1 MTRLVRSENELD
13 DLLAAIARAISSS
26 LGFATVAV
34 HLYRPAWDDFVVTT
48 VHGGAEACERLMGD
62 ARERTVWE
70 PLLQERFL
78 HDGAY
83 LIPHGEIDWETLRA
97 RVVRARGRARRRAR
111 ELAPRGR
118 PVRAAAPLRRPP
130 DRDPLGRRA
139 RVGPARPTSEE
150 LEILVA
156 MADHAAIA
164 VQSAQEAAAAAR
176 HRAALEQLLAV
187 SSRLTETFSIDAI
200 LQSVCDAI
208 RTALEF
214 ENVCVDLPDPET
226 GAFRSRAAS
235 GWEMTDDAVAV
246 PMALAEL
253 ERLLQPEFEIEGCHL
268 IEYEEVMRRVG
279 AEHDTYQSRNNG
291 RGPAAWRNHW
301 LLVPLWSRGGAADG
315 RDLGRRPDRPPDP
328 LRRQAA
334 VAARLREPGDHRAR
348 HRRAVRGD
356 AVPGRA
362 RPAHPPLQPARVH
375 RAAGPGGVARRRATA
390 TRCRSCCAT

>member
-1 MTRLVRSENELD
+1 MLHRIAAHLAEVSIADGHAVTASFGVAVFGGAVQDEETLLRSADAAMYAAKRAGKDVHLAAVASRAAVHPNWSSRIRRGAHTELLGHPRSRHHIMPTPHLQQLSRLRGFLEVTRLVRSENELD

-34 HLYRPAWDDFVVTT
+34 HLYRPAWDDFAVTT
-48 VHGGAEACERLMGD
+48 VHGCAEVRERLMGD
-62 ARERTVWE
+62 ARERAVWE

-83 LIPHGEIDWETLRA
+83 LIPHGEIDWEA
-97 RVVRARGRARRRAR
+97 Y
-111 ELAPRGR
+111 APGSYV
-118 PVRAAAPLRRPP
+118 PKGDPGDEPESWHPEDALFVPLRHS
-130 DRDPLGRRA
+130 DGHLIGILSVDE
-139 RVGPARPTSEE
+139 PASGLRPTCEE

-235 GWEMTDDAVAV
+235 GLGDD
-246 PMALAEL
+246 
-253 ERLLQPEFEIEGCHL
+253 RRRGCHGDGA
-268 IEYEEVMRRVG
+268 RR
-279 AEHDTYQSRNNG
+279 AR
-291 RGPAAWRNHW
+291 AA
-301 LLVPLWSRGGAADG
+301 A
-315 RDLGRRPDRPPDP
+315 
-328 LRRQAA
+328 
-334 VAARLREPGDHRAR
+334 AARVRDRGLPSDRVR
-348 HRRAVRGD
+348 RGD
-356 AVPGRA
+356 A
-362 RPAHPPLQPARVH
+362 
-375 RAAGPGGVARRRATA
+375 ARRRRA
-390 TRCRSCCAT
+390 